1 MNQQHQRR
9 SIRLATHDYSSDGA
23 YFVTICAEARGADW
37 FGEVSS
43 GGMQLN
49 AAGEMMLEVWN
60 DLPTYYRGVQ
70 IDAFVV
76 MPDHIHGIVILESNT
91 KAGLVGAGPRARP
104 GPANAETN
112 TSPIPELNAD
122 AVAGQTRGSAPTVV
136 VGDRLSLPDVVQRF
150 KSLTTHRYIQ
160 GVRQLDWPPF
170 EKRFWQRNYWER
182 VVRDTREL
190 EATRAYIIQNPM
202 RQWLEKDGV

>member
-9 SIRLATHDYSSDGA
+9 SIRLATHDYSSAGA
-23 YFVTICAEARGADW
+23 YFVTICAEARAVNW
-37 FGEVSS
+37 FGAISS
-43 GGMQLN
+43 SGMQLN
-49 AAGEMMLEVWN
+49 AAGEMVLEIWN

-76 MPDHIHGIVILESNT
+76 MPDHIHGIVI
-91 KAGLVGAGPRARP
+91 VGAGPRARP
-104 GPANAETN
+104 APAPANADAPTN
-112 TSPIPELNAD
+112 ADTDTSPNTDLNADAD

-170 EKRFWQRNYWER
+170 EKRFWQRNYWDR
-182 VVRDTREL
+182 IIRDSREL
-190 EATRAYIIQNPM
+190 
-202 RQWLEKDGV
+202 